1 MKELITNFRLL
12 DAKYHNL
19 FRYMLLVLWGCI
31 GLYLVSEHVY
41 WRDEVRAFSLALQG
55 DDLVEFF
62 SSLQGEGHPALWY
75 LLLRLVNNLIHTP
88 QSLPIL
94 AFLIASTSF
103 LLLVSKSPFNLLL
116 IALILMS
123 NFALYE
129 YSVMARNYGISMLIL
144 FIIAINYEKYRHS
157 GIVLGL
163 LLFLLVNCNVHS
175 VFLACSFLMFWF
187 FDNISKQNINR
198 DKFLKIFPLNT
209 FIVAIG
215 IAICLAT
222 IYPPFNDA
230 AMLHGSNDF
239 TFKSL
244 FRTILFPGYSMHS
257 LIPEFLNDRYKLFAT
272 VLLYGSTL
280 ILIKRP
286 SALIATIVALIIF
299 ICFFKYV
306 YPGSYRHQ
314 ALWLLFLIS
323 MYWIS
328 LDDKKQ
334 DLHKI
339 SIYPGYT
346 WDTNNVQKVG
356 VIFITILLLYQVLIG
371 PVKIFARQLNLPN
384 TLGNLP
390 QSRSYELAKL
400 IESKPELREAII
412 IADPDYLLEPLHY
425 YLKNPTYLMREQRF
439 GKVVIFT
446 KNAILQL
453 SLADVLDNARMLKKK
468 YAKPVLILLTERLDS
483 KVGARLV
490 KEGYNWELTLSPEQT
505 KSFMLSTSL
514 LASYEPALTDESFD
528 VYLLN

>member
-1 MKELITNFRLL
+1 MKELTTNFRLL

-41 WRDEVRAFSLALQG
+41 WRDEVRALSLALQG
-55 DDLVEFF
+55 NNLIEFF
-62 SSLQGEGHPALWY
+62 NNLQGEGHPALWY
-75 LLLRLVNNLIHTP
+75 LLLRLVNSFTHTP

-94 AFLIASTSF
+94 AFLIASASF
-103 LLLVSKSPFNLLL
+103 LLLSLKSPFNLFL

-129 YSVMARNYGISMLIL
+129 YSVMARNYGVSMLIL
-144 FIIAINYEKYRHS
+144 FIIAINYKKYRHS

-209 FIVAIG
+209 FIVVIG
-215 IAICLAT
+215 VAICFAT

-230 AMLHGSNDF
+230 AMIYGSNDF

-244 FRTILFPGYSMHS
+244 FRIILFPGYSMPS
-257 LIPEFLNDRYKLFAT
+257 LIPTFLNDRYKLFAT
-272 VLLYGSTL
+272 ILLYGSTL

-299 ICFFKYV
+299 LCFFNFV
-306 YPGSYRHQ
+306 YPGGYRHQ

-328 LDDKKQ
+328 LNDKKR
-334 DLHKI
+334 DLQKI
-339 SIYPGYT
+339 ALYPGYT
-346 WDTNNVQKVG
+346 WDTTNIQKVG
-356 VIFITILLLYQVLIG
+356 IMFITILLLYQVWIG
-371 PVKIFARQLNLPN
+371 PVKIFAWQLTLPS
-384 TLGNLP
+384 TLDNLP
-390 QSRSYELAKL
+390 QSRSYELANFIK
-400 IESKPELREAII
+400 SKPELREAII
-412 IADPDYLLEPLHY
+412 IADPDFLLEPLHY

-446 KNAILQL
+446 KNAILKL

-483 KVGARLV
+483 TTGARLV
-490 KEGYNWELTLSPEQT
+490 KEGYNWELTLSSEQT
-505 KSFMLSTSL
+505 KKFLSSTSL
-514 LASYEPALTDESFD
+514 VASYEPALTDESFD